1 MHLSPTLTRSTFARR
16 WLPLAIS
23 AALSGLAVLGAP
35 DAVAQDVPAVVPPA
49 AAPLRQLSVTISPL
63 HLVIPMLE
71 VTGEYAVQPK
81 LGVALVAG
89 YGTLNQASATVD
101 KVSILELGAQAR
113 YYLLGDFEH
122 GLQVGAEVLY
132 IAASASGS
140 SGSTTATATGEGV
153 SVGPFVGYK
162 FVSSMGFTFD
172 TQLGAARTGLGAKAS
187 ASTGETASRSET
199 SVGPLLNINLGWTF

>member
-1 MHLSPTLTRSTFARR
+1 MDKNIETAPELQVSEWVNAEQPITLKSLMHSARKR
-16 WLPLAIS
+16 
-23 AALSGLAVLGAP
+23 
-35 DAVAQDVPAVVPPA
+35 
-49 AAPLRQLSVTISPL
+49 
-63 HLVIPMLE
+63 
-71 VTGEYAVQPK
+71 VQPK